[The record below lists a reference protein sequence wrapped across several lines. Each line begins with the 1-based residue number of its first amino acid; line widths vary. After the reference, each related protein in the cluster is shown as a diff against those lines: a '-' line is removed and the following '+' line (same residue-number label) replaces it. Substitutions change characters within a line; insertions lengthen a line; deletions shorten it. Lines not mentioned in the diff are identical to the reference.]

1 MASRRNPPRACQET
15 LSPLP
20 PLPTRTLGPP
30 RLVDEVKIVR
40 RRGGLNA
47 TLKATKRHTTTQR
60 RRKKT
65 ISRQIPQPTD
75 DKPFPFFKLPR
86 EIRDEVYS
94 SLVVRQGASAHPIIA
109 ATPLLQDR
117 KRRLAAQANRERL
130 NRNRAANGQPPV
142 QARIVET
149 EPVVELNLLRASQ
162 RLNIE
167 AKDCL
172 YTNNWF
178 AITLSKLPLTT
189 FETPDGWDL
198 SRITKLQVE
207 VEMKD
212 AAHMNSYID
221 WTTFFISF
229 PSLRW
234 LRIIPTF
241 HPRYYDWALPE
252 LTDWSTTHYIH
263 KAFFREL
270 MVSVPTD
277 VNLRIGVSSDNVAE
291 LQLQEKAVSECLV
304 QDMYAEFGPWRA
316 ITYSQ
321 RR

>member
-1 MASRRNPPRACQET
+1 MALRRNPTRACQET
-15 LSPLP
+15 LP
-20 PLPTRTLGPP
+20 PPPPRATRNLGPHQ
-30 RLVDEVKIVR
+30 VADEVKIAR

-47 TLKATKRHTTTQR
+47 TLGQTKRHATTQR
-60 RRKKT
+60 RRRKT
-65 ISRQIPQPTD
+65 LSRQIPRPTN

-94 SLVVRQGASAHPIIA
+94 SLVVRQGASVRSIIA

-130 NRNRAANGQPPV
+130 NRNRVAMGQPPV
-142 QARIVET
+142 QARAVET
-149 EPVVELNLLRASQ
+149 EPVLELNLLRATQ
-162 RLNIE
+162 RLNEE

-172 YTNNWF
+172 YSNNWF

-189 FETPDGWDL
+189 FETPYGWDL

-207 VEMKD
+207 IQMKD

-241 HPRYYDWALPE
+241 HPRYFDWALPE
-252 LTDWSTTHYIH
+252 LMDWSTAHYIH

-277 VNLRIGVSSDNVAE
+277 VNLRMGVVSGNVAE
-291 LQLQEKAVSECLV
+291 LQLQGRVIDERLV

-316 ITYSQ
+316 ITSS
-321 RR
+321 RRR